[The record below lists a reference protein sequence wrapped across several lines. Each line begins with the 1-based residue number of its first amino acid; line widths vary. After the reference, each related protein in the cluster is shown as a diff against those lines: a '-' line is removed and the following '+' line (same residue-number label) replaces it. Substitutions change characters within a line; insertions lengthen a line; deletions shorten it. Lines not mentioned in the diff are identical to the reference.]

1 MRIKENYFRDGYIS
15 PIDILSSEE
24 ALSHRKELEKAEKKI
39 GSLHYKTKVHT
50 ILKSPYELAINK
62 KVLNIVEEL
71 IGPNILLYNVT
82 YIIKEPNALS
92 HVSWHQDL
100 TYWGFNN
107 DNVVS
112 MWLALSETNK
122 MSGGM
127 EFIPGSHN
135 LGMLNHQKTND
146 KNNVLIQGQT
156 VKNVNNDNSILC
168 SLKPGQASFHHGWV
182 LHKSGLNNSRD
193 RRIGLNI
200 QYISTDVKQLKTEN
214 DSAFCVRGKDEYNN
228 FNLDVPAKSNL
239 DPLALSLF
247 NDLDKNY
254 KELQKKSNK
263 I

>member
-1 MRIKENYFRDGYIS
+1 
-15 PIDILSSEE
+15 
-24 ALSHRKELEKAEKKI
+24 
-39 GSLHYKTKVHT
+39 
-50 ILKSPYELAINK
+50 
-62 KVLNIVEEL
+62 
-71 IGPNILLYNVT
+71 
-82 YIIKEPNALS
+82 
-92 HVSWHQDL
+92 
-100 TYWGFNN
+100 
-107 DNVVS
+107 
-112 MWLALSETNK
+112 

-135 LGMLNHQKTND
+135 LGMLDHQKTND

-200 QYISTDVKQLKTEN
+200 QYISTDVKQLKTNN